1 MPATLLRGR
10 PRANTRTPEI
20 SRWGN
25 LRAGSRKPYSLWGL
39 PYPGW
44 AWARGM
50 IATLPHSVLLIDD
63 DPSFRMLARRA
74 IAGNG
79 MSVVGEADTAR
90 EGAKAARD
98 LQPDVILVD
107 VGLPDCDGITLAHEL
122 SALPWG
128 PRVVLTSVDPDA
140 ASPDEVERSGA
151 SGFIPKHDLL
161 GPGLKLL
168 KDDRR

>member
-25 LRAGSRKPYSLWGL
+25 LRARSRKPYSLWGL
-39 PYPGW
+39 PYPRC

-50 IATLPHSVLLIDD
+50 IAALPLSVLLIDD

-74 IAGNG
+74 IAGTG
-79 MSVVGEADTAR
+79 MSVIGEADTAR

-98 LQPDVILVD
+98 LQPDVMLVD

-128 PRVVLTSVDPDA
+128 PRVILTSVDPDA

-151 SGFIPKHDLL
+151 SGFIPKHDLP
-161 GPGLKLL
+161 GRGLKLL
-168 KDDRR
+168 KQL